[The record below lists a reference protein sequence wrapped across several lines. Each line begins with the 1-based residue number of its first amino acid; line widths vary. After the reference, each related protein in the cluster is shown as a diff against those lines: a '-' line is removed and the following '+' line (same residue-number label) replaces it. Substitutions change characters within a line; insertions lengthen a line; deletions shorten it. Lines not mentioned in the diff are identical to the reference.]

1 MTLAGENKRNE
12 PADEQEHENE
22 QPEEQAPD
30 ETTPAEAE
38 GSIEIKRHTGDD
50 EEDIPEIPDELPV
63 LPLRGLVV
71 YPETAVPLLVGQPRS
86 IRLVDDVVG
95 GDRLVALVASH
106 NPDNEEPAPQ
116 EIYTIGTAAAVHRL
130 FRAPDGTIRLLVQG
144 LARIRVTEYTATEPY
159 LSAKVEQIPETVEER
174 IEAEA

>member
-1 MTLAGENKRNE
+1 
-12 PADEQEHENE
+12 
-22 QPEEQAPD
+22 
-30 ETTPAEAE
+30 
-38 GSIEIKRHTGDD
+38 
-50 EEDIPEIPDELPV
+50 
-63 LPLRGLVV
+63 
-71 YPETAVPLLVGQPRS
+71 VPLLVGQPRS

-159 LSAKVEQIPETVEER
+159 LSAKVEQIPETVEES
-174 IEAEA
+174 IEVEALMRTIGDQFRRLSELVPSIPNELLATALSIEDP